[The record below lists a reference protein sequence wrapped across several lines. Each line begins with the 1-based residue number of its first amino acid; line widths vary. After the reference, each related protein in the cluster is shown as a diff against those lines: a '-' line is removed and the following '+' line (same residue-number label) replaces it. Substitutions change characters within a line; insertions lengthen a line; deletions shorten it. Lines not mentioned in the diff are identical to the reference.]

1 MSANKESMEHY
12 ILERY
17 KNAIDYYWKASRNNK
32 RAYKLTRSLT
42 VILGELVTLIAS
54 LSSANFINSIRLLDT
69 LFAIAAPVLAAVLTI
84 VAGFAQTFHWGAA
97 RKDMVLNAQ
106 RLEKERDQFN
116 VAKPEERDFA
126 KELEVLNDLVIT
138 ETQNFFQ
145 RILGSG
151 KKNEYQS
158 ENNNDEHT

>member
-1 MSANKESMEHY
+1 MFPNNESIERY

-17 KNAIDYYWKASRNNK
+17 KKAIDYYWKASRNNK
-32 RAYKLTRSLT
+32 RAYKVTRTLT
-42 VILGELVTLIAS
+42 VVLGALVTLVAS
-54 LSSANFINSIRLLDT
+54 LSSANFISSIRFYDT
-69 LFAIAAPVLAAVLTI
+69 LFAIATPVLAAVLTI

-97 RKDMVLNAQ
+97 WQDMVLNAQ
-106 RLEKERDQFN
+106 CLEKERDQFN

-145 RILGSG
+145 RILGGG
-151 KKNEYQS
+151 KKDKPQS